1 MLCGMNFVDWVAL
14 AIIIAT
20 GVAGV
25 RRGLVTGLL
34 SLGGLVA
41 GAIVGS
47 RFAPGF
53 VGGLGAWTPLLAL
66 LGAAVG
72 GILGQY
78 VGLFVGQTARQTM
91 LPLPPLR
98 ILDSAGG
105 VLLGLATGLALCWV
119 VAAALLYVPG
129 QSDLRRLAQD
139 SSILSGLAQALPPE
153 RVMDALQ
160 RIDTFSAIAGPAT
173 GVSEPDPAIAGSR
186 NIKLARTSV
195 VRLRGFACG
204 LGIEGSGWIVRKGFV
219 VTNAHVVAGI
229 RSPVVDLGDGRS
241 RQGTVVAF
249 DADDDVAIVAVPGL
263 EGRPLPLGDPGRGES
278 AALLGY
284 PLNGPYVVTPVRVGS
299 TATVAARDAYGRLR
313 IGRTVVGFRGSVH
326 SGNSGGPIVDASGQV
341 VAMAFARREGAD
353 EGYAVPNEAVRE
365 ALSSRSTHALRT
377 ACVEQ

>member
-1 MLCGMNFVDWVAL
+1 MNLVDWIAL
-14 AIIIAT
+14 AVIVVT
-20 GVAGV
+20 GIAGV

-47 RFAPGF
+47 RIAPGLL
-53 VGGLGAWTPLLAL
+53 GGLGAWTPLLAL
-66 LGAAVG
+66 AGAAAG

-78 VGLFVGQTARQTM
+78 VGLFVGHTARQTM

-98 ILDSAGG
+98 VLDSAGG

-173 GVSEPDPAIAGSR
+173 GVSEPDPAIAQDPEIQAVR
-186 NIKLARTSV
+186 DSV

-204 LGIEGSGWIVRKGFV
+204 LGIEGSGWIVGKGLV

-229 RSPVVDLGDGRS
+229 RTPLVDRGDGDGA
-241 RQGTVVAF
+241 QGTVVAF
-249 DADDDVAIVAVPGL
+249 DADNDVAIVAVPGL
-263 EGRPLPLGDPGRGES
+263 RGKPLPFADPGRGDP

-284 PLNGPYVVTPVRVGS
+284 PLNGPYVITPVRVGS

-313 IGRTVVGFRGSVH
+313 IGRTVIGFRGGVH
-326 SGNSGGPIVDASGQV
+326 SGNSGGPIVDRDGEV
-341 VAMAFARREGAD
+341 VATAFARRQGAD
-353 EGYAVPNEAVRE
+353 EGYAVPNSAVQK
-365 ALSSRSTHALRT
+365 ALASRSTGALRT